1 MITVNQLK
9 MINIAP
15 RGRITGDCV
24 IRALAFI
31 CQAKAAFDAIESFVM
46 NEQPHFRPDRKDSG
60 GVYTDKLLKDSR
72 KLFGHT
78 FSRVSLAYQGQS
90 LQAFTKYYGVGTY
103 LVCNNNHAFVV
114 KDGEIFDANP
124 IKWHQPVR
132 GAWKAEET
140 A

>member
-46 NEQPHFRPDRKDSG
+46 NEQPHFRPDWKDSG
-60 GVYTDKLLKDSR
+60 GVYTDKLLAR
-72 KLFGHT
+72 APGT
-78 FSRVSLAYQGQS
+78 R
-90 LQAFTKYYGVGTY
+90 LQPAELLPLLTY
-103 LVCNNNHAFVV
+103 
-114 KDGEIFDANP
+114 
-124 IKWHQPVR
+124 
-132 GAWKAEET
+132 
-140 A
+140 